1 MKKPNDF
8 LNKKKLNKTIDN
20 ALSMNKS
27 SYDYVNHL
35 LITYDDV
42 FTEEEK
48 ENLNNLKQYLGDTL
62 NLFFNKLKV

>member
-20 ALSMNKS
+20 ALSMNNS